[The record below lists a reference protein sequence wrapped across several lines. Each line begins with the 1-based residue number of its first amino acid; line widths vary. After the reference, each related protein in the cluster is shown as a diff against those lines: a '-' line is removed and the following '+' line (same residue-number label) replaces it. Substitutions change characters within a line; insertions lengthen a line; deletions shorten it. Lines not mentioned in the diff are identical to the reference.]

1 MVALHPSHER
11 LEYTAADIRAESASE
26 ISLCIGSHDAIQ
38 IVQTYNKQAF
48 TREDT
53 PFLICITDQQRS
65 LTVYVQP
72 LYLP

>member
-1 MVALHPSHER
+1 MDNTSQHEQ
-11 LEYTAADIRAESASE
+11 LDYTAAAIHAESDSE
-26 ISLCIGSHDAIQ
+26 ISLCIGSYGAIQ
-38 IVQTYNKQAF
+38 IVQTYNKQPF

-53 PFLICITDQQRS
+53 PFLIYITDQQRS